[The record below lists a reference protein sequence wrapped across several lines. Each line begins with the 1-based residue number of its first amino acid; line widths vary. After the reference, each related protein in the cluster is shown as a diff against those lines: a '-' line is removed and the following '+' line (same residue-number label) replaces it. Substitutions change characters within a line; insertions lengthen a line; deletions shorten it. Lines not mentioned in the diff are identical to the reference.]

1 MKKFHFPLYW
11 LFLMILTFVVLSLV
25 PMLLGSFLSF
35 LAGEADGRQMFHP
48 FFPSLMF
55 LASSLIISIIISL
68 ALWTK
73 VLIPL
78 GNLSQAAKQVA
89 KGDFSVRAKPSHSL
103 QELNEL
109 TGNFNRMVQEL
120 GGMEAFQSDFVTN
133 ISHEF
138 KTPLAAIEGYAMLLQ
153 EPNLSEERRLEYTK
167 IILNSTHQLSHLAG
181 NILLLSRLERQEIVT
196 GQTRFQLDEQIR
208 QAILLLEPLWE
219 KKHLDLDIMLSPLS
233 YYGNSELLLQ
243 VWINLI
249 QNAIKFTP
257 PGGLV
262 SISMQT
268 LPHTVRI
275 CIKDTGTGMTE
286 EVKARIFD
294 KFYSKNT
301 ASAPKGNGLGLSI
314 TRRILVLMHGTIS
327 VESTAGEGS
336 CFTVQLPLEESDER
350 GKTSPVHFPSS
361 SK

>member
-11 LFLMILTFVVLSLV
+11 LILMILTFVVLSLV

-35 LAGEADGRQMFHP
+35 LAGGADGHQMFHH

-55 LASSLIISIIISL
+55 LASSLIISILISL

-78 GNLSQAAKQVA
+78 GNISQAAKQVA
-89 KGDFSVRAKPSHSL
+89 KGDFSVRAKPSRSL

-109 TGNFNRMVQEL
+109 TSNFNRMVQEL

-153 EPNLSEERRLEYTK
+153 DPSLSEERRLEYTK
-167 IILNSTHQLSHLAG
+167 IILNSTHQLSHMAG

-196 GQTRFQLDEQIR
+196 EQTLFQLDEQIR

-219 KKHLDLDIMLSPLS
+219 KKHLELDIILSPLP

-262 SISMQT
+262 SVTMQT
-268 LPHTVRI
+268 VPNAVRI
-275 CIKDTGTGMTE
+275 CVKDSGTGMTE
-286 EVKARIFD
+286 EVKSRIFD
-294 KFYSKNT
+294 KFYSQNT
-301 ASAPKGNGLGLSI
+301 TSAQKGNGLGLSI
-314 TRRILVLMHGTIS
+314 TKRIIILIHGSIS
-327 VESTAGEGS
+327 VESTPGEGS
-336 CFTVQLPLEESDER
+336 CFTVQLPVESVD
-350 GKTSPVHFPSS
+350 GTTKSSPVHLPSS

>member
-11 LFLMILTFVVLSLV
+11 LILMILTFVVLSLV
-25 PMLLGSFLSF
+25 PMLLGSLLSV
-35 LAGEADGRQMFHP
+35 LAGGADGRRILHP

-55 LASSLIISIIISL
+55 LASSLIISILISL

-73 VLIPL
+73 ILIPL
-78 GNLSQAAKQVA
+78 CNLSQAAKQVA
-89 KGDFSVRAKPSHSL
+89 KGDFSVRAMPSRSL

-153 EPNLSEERRLEYTK
+153 EPHLSEEQRLEYTK
-167 IILNSTHQLSHLAG
+167 IILNSTHQLSHMAG

-196 GQTRFQLDEQIR
+196 GQTLFQLDEQIR

-219 KKHLDLDIMLSPLS
+219 KKHLDLDIALSPLS
-233 YYGNSELLLQ
+233 YYGNPELLLQ

-249 QNAIKFTP
+249 QNAVKFTP
-257 PGGLV
+257 PNGLV
-262 SISMQT
+262 SVTMQT
-268 LPHTVRI
+268 SPHSV
-275 CIKDTGTGMTE
+275 CIHIRDTGSGIPE

-294 KFYSKNT
+294 KFYSQT
-301 ASAPKGNGLGLSI
+301 TTSGQKGNGLGLSI
-314 TRRILVLMHGTIS
+314 AKRILILMHGSIS

-336 CFTVQLPLEESDER
+336 CFTVQLPIEAGEASA
-350 GKTSPVHFPSS
+350 KVSPVHLPASS
-361 SK
+361 N